1 MHKVNAKHI
10 LSNSG
15 NMNIYRGCTHGCI
28 YCDSRSSCYN
38 INHNFE
44 DVEVKQNA
52 LILLE
57 DTLRRKRKK
66 SMIFTG
72 SMSDPY
78 LPLEKDLKLTRGAL
92 ELVYKYGFGITIL
105 TKSDLIL
112 RDLDLIKKINKKT
125 KCVVQMTL
133 TSSNDLMSKKIEP
146 NVCPPSKRIEALKI
160 FRDNDIPTVVWLGP
174 ILPFILDTE
183 KNIRLLLDMVVE
195 AKVKG
200 LLYFGIGMTLR
211 DGNRQYYYS
220 QLEKKFPTL
229 KEKYIK
235 YYKDNYYIGSF
246 NHSKL
251 IKILDETCHFHN
263 IMHSSEEI
271 FAYLKDF
278 EEKEYVQLSL
288 F

>member
-10 LSNSG
+10 LSSSG

-52 LILLE
+52 LVLLE
-57 DTLRRKRKK
+57 DTLSRKRKK

-112 RDLDLIKKINKKT
+112 RDLDLIKKINEKT

-133 TSSNDLMSKKIEP
+133 TASDDLMSKKIEP

-160 FRDNDIPTVVWLGP
+160 FRDNNIPTVVWLGP

-183 KNIRLLLDMVVE
+183 KNIRLLLDMMIE

-200 LLYFGIGMTLR
+200 ILYFGIGMTLR

-220 QLEKKFPTL
+220 QLEKEFPTL

-235 YYKDNYYIGSF
+235 YYKDNYFIGSF

-251 IKILDETCHFHN
+251 IKILDETCEKHN
-263 IMHSSEEI
+263 IMHSSDEI
-271 FAYLKDF
+271 FAYLKNF